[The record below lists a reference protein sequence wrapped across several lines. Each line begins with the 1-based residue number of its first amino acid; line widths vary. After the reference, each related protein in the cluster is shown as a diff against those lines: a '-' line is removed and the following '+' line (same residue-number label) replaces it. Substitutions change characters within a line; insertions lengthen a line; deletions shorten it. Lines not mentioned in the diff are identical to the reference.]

1 MKETNKRLLNF
12 SVSGLALLLVI
23 SAPVLLAQRQGG
35 GPSPAPQGQGGGR
48 GKPDGQSLFVIGT
61 LTSVD
66 ANGGTLTVQSRE
78 GSGTQ
83 TISVTANTQIVSQVV
98 VAVSDLQV
106 NDQVR
111 VRGVPTAIT
120 ASSITAGQMPD
131 FLQGSGPR
139 GGGKGHH
146 SDSQDA
152 NEPQAFASATGQ
164 VASVN
169 PLTIAVGTDVSIVLH
184 LAADAS
190 VTKIQPIKIADL
202 KEGDHIIAAGQT
214 GSDGEFVATGIA
226 VNMGMSSDTGGDQ
239 EQCSTTQAESSG
251 NSQQG
256 ATASSS
262 NSSATGNAGAASSST
277 GTTTRRTSGTR
288 PPRRN

>member
-1 MKETNKRLLNF
+1 MKDTNKRLLNL
-12 SVSGLALLLVI
+12 SVSGLALLLVV

-35 GPSPAPQGQGGGR
+35 GPPPAPQGQGGGR
-48 GKPDGQSLFVIGT
+48 GKPDGQSPFVMGT

-66 ANGGTLTVQSRE
+66 AGGGTITVQSRD
-78 GSGTQ
+78 GADTQ
-83 TISVTANTQIVSQVV
+83 TIRVTANTQIVSQVA

-111 VRGVPTAIT
+111 VQGVPTAIT
-120 ASSITAGQMPD
+120 ASSVTAGQMPD

-146 SDSQDA
+146 SGSQA
-152 NEPQAFASATGQ
+152 SNEPQAFASATGQ
-164 VASVN
+164 VASVD

-202 KEGDHIIAAGQT
+202 KEGDHIIAAGQS
-214 GSDGEFVATGIA
+214 GSDGVFVATGIA
-226 VNMGMSSDTGGDQ
+226 VNMGRAGNTESEQ
-239 EQCSTTQAESSG
+239 EQCSTTQAENSESSQ
-251 NSQQG
+251 SVT
-256 ATASSS
+256 TAK
-262 NSSATGNAGAASSST
+262 SASGSAT
-277 GTTTRRTSGTR
+277 GTTTRQTSGGR
-288 PPRRN
+288 PQRRN